1 MTMIIVD
8 IISSFF
14 ISLLAGMGVGGGGL
28 LVIYLS
34 LVRKMP
40 QLEAQGINLLFFIC
54 ASLSAL
60 IINLKKR
67 HLNWRNLL
75 ILSLS
80 GSVFAILG
88 AIIASHIDASLL
100 KKFFGGLL
108 VLSGITSLVK
118 K

>member
-1 MTMIIVD
+1 MTMLLLD
-8 IISSFF
+8 ITLSFF

-34 LVRKMP
+34 LARQMP
-40 QLEAQGINLLFFIC
+40 QLEAQGINLLFFIS

-67 HLNWRNLL
+67 QINLSSLL
-75 ILSLS
+75 IFSLT
-80 GSVFAILG
+80 GSIFAIIG
-88 AIIASHIDASLL
+88 AIIASYVDASLL
-100 KKFFGGLL
+100 KRIFGGLL
-108 VLSGITSLVK
+108 IISGITAFIK